1 LSIWYPQEIVR
12 AVAYDTPVVGWE
24 GRQINTLRLWSARAS
39 DPLRLREFNQG
50 NHIGAVSDRNR
61 AEAISRVLYP
71 GDDTPEGQEL
81 RLKQEYFFASASL
94 RDILRRHLRVRGSI
108 STLPHYT
115 AIQLNDTHPAI
126 GIPELMRLLLDEYGI
141 GWAEAWQITRSIF
154 SYSNHTLLSEA
165 LERWPVGMMERL
177 LPRHMQIIYQI
188 NKEHLAI
195 AHEQSG
201 GDTRLIA
208 AVSLIDETYDRRVRM
223 GNLAFVGSHK
233 INGVSALHTD
243 LVRRSLFAD
252 MNQVYPGRIV
262 NKTNGITF
270 RRWLHRANPL
280 LTTIL
285 TDVLGERLLS
295 DPNCLTELAYHADDG
310 ALHARLKH
318 QRRLAKRALAQKIL
332 EKTGIE
338 VDPSALFD
346 VHVKRFHEYKRQL
359 LNILQTIALYDDI
372 CSDPYG
378 FRLPRVKIFAGKAA
392 ANYRAAKQIIRL
404 SHDVAKVINADARVR
419 GLLKVVFM
427 PDYNVTL
434 AESIIPASDLSEQI
448 STAGTEASGT
458 GNMKLML
465 NGALTIGTLDGA
477 NVEIRDRVGDDNIFI
492 FGLTLDEVEHRRSA
506 GIGPEERISRSKPLT
521 DVLAAVRSGVFSPGE
536 VDRYRNIVDEL
547 SQTDQYFVTADF
559 DSYCAAQHRVAETW
573 NDPKLWW
580 RKSIMN
586 IAGAAW
592 FCSDRTIK
600 EYAEDIWGIRVP

>member
-1 LSIWYPQEIVR
+1 MLHLRALPEAMMFSVAVQETEATGLRTESFQDDAERIRLRLLDRLTYDVGGRLERASARDWFVAAALVVRDEIMLQWRESNDRAASTDKKQICYLSLEFMIGRLLSDMIGNLRMTEALRSALASYGVDLDEVCAEEPDAALGNGGLGRLAACFMESMASVGIAAHGYGIRYEFGLFRQAVRDGCQVEVPEPWLTFGNPWEIERSNVVYNIGFGGSLHSEQNHDGKGLSIWYPQEIVR

-94 RDILRRHLRVRGSI
+94 QDILRRHLRVRGSI

-252 MNQVYPGRIV
+252 MNQV
-262 NKTNGITF
+262 
-270 RRWLHRANPL
+270 
-280 LTTIL
+280 
-285 TDVLGERLLS
+285 
-295 DPNCLTELAYHADDG
+295 
-310 ALHARLKH
+310 
-318 QRRLAKRALAQKIL
+318 
-332 EKTGIE
+332 
-338 VDPSALFD
+338 
-346 VHVKRFHEYKRQL
+346 
-359 LNILQTIALYDDI
+359 
-372 CSDPYG
+372 
-378 FRLPRVKIFAGKAA
+378 
-392 ANYRAAKQIIRL
+392 
-404 SHDVAKVINADARVR
+404 
-419 GLLKVVFM
+419 
-427 PDYNVTL
+427 
-434 AESIIPASDLSEQI
+434 
-448 STAGTEASGT
+448 
-458 GNMKLML
+458 
-465 NGALTIGTLDGA
+465 
-477 NVEIRDRVGDDNIFI
+477 
-492 FGLTLDEVEHRRSA
+492 
-506 GIGPEERISRSKPLT
+506 
-521 DVLAAVRSGVFSPGE
+521 
-536 VDRYRNIVDEL
+536 
-547 SQTDQYFVTADF
+547 
-559 DSYCAAQHRVAETW
+559 
-573 NDPKLWW
+573 
-580 RKSIMN
+580 
-586 IAGAAW
+586 
-592 FCSDRTIK
+592 
-600 EYAEDIWGIRVP
+600 